1 MISGFGGRET
11 VRKITREAIQNNDLR
26 WACELGSWL
35 SYSSDSE
42 TSDRELLASTLRLIA
57 QRTTAANIRNW
68 CLTRARDLD
77 GTLELTRFN
86 THRLTRKQIV
96 SAPAERS
103 VHILRVMLDPERAVG
118 IDANIGFN
126 FTSHD
131 KTGLHIRNC
140 IAKQTDGRD
149 AKIQVTCTIEKWAD
163 ILTGVVTLSEAIDSG
178 EVQIEGDLAT
188 AKSALGVFD
197 IDGLRS

>member
-1 MISGFGGRET
+1 
-11 VRKITREAIQNNDLR
+11 
-26 WACELGSWL
+26 
-35 SYSSDSE
+35 
-42 TSDRELLASTLRLIA
+42 
-57 QRTTAANIRNW
+57 
-68 CLTRARDLD
+68 
-77 GTLELTRFN
+77 
-86 THRLTRKQIV
+86 
-96 SAPAERS
+96 
-103 VHILRVMLDPERAVG
+103 MLDPERAVG

-149 AKIQVTCTIEKWAD
+149 AKIQVTSTIEKWAD